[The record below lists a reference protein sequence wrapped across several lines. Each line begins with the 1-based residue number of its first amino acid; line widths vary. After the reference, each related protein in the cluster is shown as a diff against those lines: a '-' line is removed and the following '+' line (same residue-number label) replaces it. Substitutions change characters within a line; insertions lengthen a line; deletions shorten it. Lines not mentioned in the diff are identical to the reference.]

1 MYGNTSGHDA
11 VTNVDDAM
19 LYTLRSFDER
29 NNLPGGMQEARYES
43 GLDNSPMYDCKNADQ
58 QGDQCE
64 FFDRATGTM
73 SLLDVGMSSM
83 AAQEAYALATL
94 ADVINRTEGIMLRKR
109 GDLWSQAIKNRLWN
123 EKNGIYANRIPLNNS
138 LSQRISPTSF
148 YPMMLGS
155 TSKVDDQRAVTM
167 MEKWLTNKT
176 RFCIRAN
183 KDQNVTVADDVL
195 DKCYWGLPSISA
207 DDASY
212 PALGYWRGF
221 VWGPM
226 AQLTYWSLQKYDH
239 VPAVRAARKA
249 LSGQMSEMFVNQ
261 WRLHGHVCE
270 NYLPHKNGTEVDGK
284 VWPNE
289 CTGTTFYHWGALNGL
304 IELMEKGKW

>member
-94 ADVINRTEGIMLRKR
+94 ADVINRTEGTMLRKR
-109 GDLWSQAIKNRLWN
+109 GRFNMFLAPQHSCYIRTNFSSS
-123 EKNGIYANRIPLNNS
+123 ISSSS
-138 LSQRISPTSF
+138 LSSSSLSSLDNTYTNTALTRPMVSF
-148 YPMMLGS
+148 GRRSMVS
-155 TSKVDDQRAVTM
+155 
-167 MEKWLTNKT
+167 
-176 RFCIRAN
+176 
-183 KDQNVTVADDVL
+183 
-195 DKCYWGLPSISA
+195 
-207 DDASY
+207 SY
-212 PALGYWRGF
+212 
-221 VWGPM
+221 
-226 AQLTYWSLQKYDH
+226 
-239 VPAVRAARKA
+239 
-249 LSGQMSEMFVNQ
+249 
-261 WRLHGHVCE
+261 
-270 NYLPHKNGTEVDGK
+270 
-284 VWPNE
+284 
-289 CTGTTFYHWGALNGL
+289 
-304 IELMEKGKW
+304 